1 VRIDRYA
8 VRWLSI
14 AEQDFQDIIL
24 YIAADNISAADRL
37 AQKIERSLRRLVR
50 HPYLGKI
57 PVDYPLAAMGYRMLV
72 IEDYLVFYK
81 IKGKTVLIH
90 RIVHGARD
98 LGGLLDD

>member
-1 VRIDRYA
+1 MKIDRYA

-14 AEQDFQDIIL
+14 AEQDFQDILL

-37 AQKIERSLRRLVR
+37 AQKIERSLQRLVR
-50 HPYLGKI
+50 HPYLGKV
-57 PVDYPLAAMGYRMLV
+57 PVDYSLAAMGYRTIV

-98 LGGLLDD
+98 LGSLLGD

>member
-1 VRIDRYA
+1 MRIDRYA

-57 PVDYPLAAMGYRMLV
+57 PVDHPLAAMGYRMLV

-90 RIVHGARD
+90 RIDHGARD
-98 LGGLLDD
+98 LGGLLGD